1 MQKTYPNVI
10 ILRSLLLAPL
20 PVLFGWMVYLC
31 CQPTFFDHYE
41 GFNNLALLIK
51 LSLAVYLIYIFII
64 SPCLFIILYFL
75 NRTKHIHFFTLTCI
89 AYFSTILL
97 TLLGNYFKDHD
108 LPNTLFEFKK
118 IFILNPL
125 LLWTVST
132 AIAFWLFLKWHDY
145 RNRSDLNA

>member
-1 MQKTYPNVI
+1 
-10 ILRSLLLAPL
+10 
-20 PVLFGWMVYLC
+20 MVYLI

-51 LSLAVYLIYIFII
+51 LSLVVYLIYIFII
-64 SPCLFIILYFL
+64 APCLFIILYFI
-75 NRTKHIHFFTLTCI
+75 NRTKHIHFFILTSI

-108 LPNTLFEFKK
+108 LPNTFFEFKK

-132 AIAFWLFLKWHDY
+132 AFTFWLFLKWHDY